1 MTGLPAWR
9 EVATPRADI
18 ADGSFDESSFAAD
31 LGLAAEGHGRPEY
44 RDPTLF
50 YEQTFLTQ
58 NLAAVLDE
66 LLRRLDGDPA
76 AAGVYRMQTEFGGG
90 KTHTLLAAYHLF
102 RDPDAVVATA
112 CGRDLAERT
121 GRTAFPSARV
131 VVLDGSALLAGRP
144 TEVEPGVQVQTLL
157 GHLAY
162 GLGGAAAFAD
172 VAAQDSNFEGS
183 STTQLAKLLAASAPC
198 LILLD
203 EVLEYL
209 VKALP
214 VKTGDGDL
222 AATTLTLIK
231 ELSTAVSGVDRVAM
245 IATLTSSRPES
256 YSMEGEQLLET
267 LEKVVGR
274 QENVVTPVEG
284 DDIFPI
290 LARRLFTKQGS
301 EEERRSVAEA
311 YADYY
316 VRDLG
321 DALPATYRETAFR
334 DRIVAAYPFHP
345 DLVDLL
351 QNRWGSLS
359 GFQRTRGALRL
370 LGHTVKALSLRN
382 SRAPLIHVSDVDLAD
397 DGVRAE
403 VLKVAGESYKSALNA
418 DIIRPDSKA
427 PEEDHRRG
435 GQAEELR
442 VATGLAT
449 SAFLYSF
456 GPDKVLGASAAQMLA
471 GVARPGLGRGLVD
484 DIRDGLREL
493 LWYARVEGGRFR
505 FTTEPNLNKVILE
518 REGAIEDDRVV
529 ALLYETLAKVASGT
543 PELRVVPRVVE
554 STDLPDDSRL
564 TLGIL
569 DFDHR
574 IGPHETD
581 DTLRHAENILLF
593 RGSAGRANKNS
604 SMLVAA
610 DAAALSRTRSTART
624 LAAIDDV
631 IADRPR
637 YGRLN
642 QEQQEELVRRRQ
654 AAAERLPDHVAMA
667 FRHLLLLAPGGPSG
681 LQLED
686 IDLGPASVNTRIDE
700 RVVSHLREADRLL
713 VGTLAPAALLTDRFG
728 VFSAD
733 ADAVGLEDLR
743 AYFTRHPHL
752 PKLGSQAVLQNCVVR
767 GVREGVFG
775 IAFGASWNAP
785 DSVLRIDTDVL
796 PDEVQFQPGVYLVKA
811 GAAREE
817 LLNRGGTTPAAPA
830 STTGGGAELRDQGS
844 AAPVSPSK
852 PEKTKGRISTVR
864 LKIRNVPADKMRDVI
879 KVAILPFAAS
889 GARVETT
896 VEVVAE
902 ASEAGIP
909 RETLDLTVLEGLRQL
924 GLEVKVEIDDQPG
937 REP

>member
-1 MTGLPAWR
+1 MGLPAWR
-9 EVATPRADI
+9 EIAIPRPDI

-31 LGLAAEGHGRPEY
+31 LGLAADGRGRPEY

-50 YEQTFLTQ
+50 FEQTFLTQ
-58 NLAAVLDE
+58 NLASVLDE

-102 RDPDAVVATA
+102 SDPDAVLATA
-112 CGRDLAERT
+112 CGCDLAERT
-121 GRTAFPSARV
+121 GRATFPSARV
-131 VVLDGSALLAGRP
+131 VVLDGAALLAGRP
-144 TEVEPGVQVQTLL
+144 TEVEPGIKVHTLL

-162 GLGGAAAFAD
+162 RLGGAAAFAE
-172 VAAQDSNFEGS
+172 VAAQDANLEGS
-183 STTQLAKLLAASAPC
+183 STTQLAKLLATSAPS

-214 VKTGDGDL
+214 VKTGEGDL

-256 YSMEGEQLLET
+256 YSLEGEQLLET

-290 LARRLFTKQGS
+290 LARRLFTTQGA
-301 EEERRSVAEA
+301 EEDRRSVAEA

-316 VRDLG
+316 ARDLG
-321 DALPATYRETAFR
+321 DALPASYRETAFR

-382 SRAPLIHVSDVDLAD
+382 SRAPLIHVGDVDLAD
-397 DGVRAE
+397 DGVRGE
-403 VLKVAGESYKSALNA
+403 VLKVVNESYKSALNA

-456 GPDKVLGASAAQMLA
+456 GPDRVLGGSAAQMLA

-484 DIRDGLREL
+484 DVRDSLREL

-518 REGAIEDDRVV
+518 REGAMVV
-529 ALLYETLAKVASGT
+529 ALLYETLAKVAPGT
-543 PELRVVPRVVE
+543 PELRVVHRVVE
-554 STDLPDDSRL
+554 STDLPDEARL
-564 TLGIL
+564 VLGVL

-581 DTLRHAENILLF
+581 DTLRHAESVLLF
-593 RGSAGRANKNS
+593 RGSAGRANKNA

-610 DAAALSRTRSTART
+610 DGAALSRARSTART

-642 QEQQEELVRRRQ
+642 QEQQEELDRRRQ
-654 AAAERLPDHVAMA
+654 ATVERLPDHVVMA
-667 FRHLLLLAPGGPSG
+667 FRHLLLLAPGGQSG
-681 LQLED
+681 LRLED
-686 IDLGPASVNTRIDE
+686 IDLGPASVNARIDE

-728 VFSAD
+728 IFPAD
-733 ADAVGLEDLR
+733 AEAVALEDLR
-743 AYFTRHPHL
+743 AYFARHPHL
-752 PKLGSQAVLQNCVVR
+752 PKLGSQSVLQNCVVR

-785 DSVLRIDTDVL
+785 DSVLRIDTDVT

-811 GAAREE
+811 GLAREE
-817 LLNRGGTTPAAPA
+817 ILRRNGVPPAPPAPTPTAGADRETSGYGTATPPSAPEA
-830 STTGGGAELRDQGS
+830 
-844 AAPVSPSK
+844 
-852 PEKTKGRISTVR
+852 EKTRQGIASVR
-864 LKIRNVPADKMRDVI
+864 LSIRNVPADKMRDVI
-879 KVAILPFAAS
+879 KIAILPFAAS

-896 VEVVAE
+896 LEIAAE
-902 ASEAGIP
+902 AGDAGIP
-909 RETLDLTVLEGLRQL
+909 RETLDLTVREGLRQL
-924 GLEVKVEIDDQPG
+924 GLDVDVEIDS
-937 REP
+937 REV